1 VCVCVCARVCVCA
14 CVFVRVCVCVC
25 VCARMRVCVC
35 VCVYV
40 CAYVCALVYVIVR
53 VCVYVCH
60 GMMESDGKYIQ
71 YRISATNWNDG
82 EQKNQWIDGNMKTN
96 CSLLNCSNS
105 KFYFH
110 ACLIVHILMVAQCA
124 QQRELKL

>member
-1 VCVCVCARVCVCA
+1 
-14 CVFVRVCVCVC
+14 
-25 VCARMRVCVC
+25 
-35 VCVYV
+35 
-40 CAYVCALVYVIVR
+40 
-53 VCVYVCH
+53 
-60 GMMESDGKYIQ
+60 MMESDGKYIQ

-110 ACLIVHILMVAQCA
+110 ACLIVGSAPSKFELPLLCA
-124 QQRELKL
+124 LRHHQDMDNQARMEIELRV